1 MKKLILILA
10 MCLFAATIAAE
21 PCIGDTVQYKTYQ
34 AVVTRKTAYYA
45 LGDTLPTYTYTI
57 RSTRPSG
64 IQFGRLIYPTTANVR
79 DAQIKITGKKVK
91 ND

>member
-10 MCLFAATIAAE
+10 ICLFAATIAAE

-45 LGDTLPTYTYTI
+45 LGDTLPTHTYTI

-64 IQFGRLIYPTTANVR
+64 IQFRRLIYPTTANVR